1 MSQSGSVDHFTWSRS
16 SVAGAAGCVGGR
28 GRGAGGGGCG
38 GLPRLVRFGIVM
50 RLLICPPIDLEL
62 LIEQRQP
69 GVASARANPAW
80 LTGSSPKRRIL
91 LIGNCAFDNMAAP
104 QKRYLGDGK
113 LRATMATA
121 RKISG
126 QVVLIAWAAVLL
138 MALFSVVLLAD
149 WYDNGHLRICLPEDT
164 IGPPTGNYRP
174 PEKTSDLDT
183 PPYWCALQENR
194 AAKSHGL
201 PPPNVSVEYQRTH
214 ELDKS
219 NCYSMNSTL
228 RTPYIPKRTSLSN
241 DNKIINLLGDDECPG
256 TYEAIK
262 GSWWSNDILSH
273 VVYRTLLPILSW
285 LTSTLDALLN
295 YHLIPGWNEY
305 FAEDTSASSTHR
317 NAIRYIA
324 IAIFVAMIGIAAKTT
339 ADWLHEIVLFKR
351 VRDSDPT
358 K

>member
-1 MSQSGSVDHFTWSRS
+1 MLSTIWPLLKSAILAMANSGQLWQPHGKFWTGSVD
-16 SVAGAAGCVGGR
+16 
-28 GRGAGGGGCG
+28 
-38 GLPRLVRFGIVM
+38 RLGSC
-50 RLLICPPIDLEL
+50 LI
-62 LIEQRQP
+62 
-69 GVASARANPAW
+69 
-80 LTGSSPKRRIL
+80 
-91 LIGNCAFDNMAAP
+91 
-104 QKRYLGDGK
+104 DG
-113 LRATMATA
+113 TVF
-121 RKISG
+121 SG
-126 QVVLIAWAAVLL
+126 
-138 MALFSVVLLAD
+138 LLAD

-285 LTSTLDALLN
+285 LTSIDV
-295 YHLIPGWNEY
+295 
-305 FAEDTSASSTHR
+305 R
-317 NAIRYIA
+317 RIA
-324 IAIFVAMIGIAAKTT
+324 QLPPYTWM
-339 ADWLHEIVLFKR
+339 E
-351 VRDSDPT
+351 
-358 K
+358 

>member
-1 MSQSGSVDHFTWSRS
+1 MRWWERQRSRRRRLRWSSPSGAVRHCNAPLNLSAYRFRIADRAAAAGRGKRSGEPRVVDRLVSKAQNSPNRELCFRQYGRS
-16 SVAGAAGCVGGR
+16 SKALSWR
-28 GRGAGGGGCG
+28 W
-38 GLPRLVRFGIVM
+38 
-50 RLLICPPIDLEL
+50 
-62 LIEQRQP
+62 QTQ
-69 GVASARANPAW
+69 
-80 LTGSSPKRRIL
+80 
-91 LIGNCAFDNMAAP
+91 GNYGN
-104 QKRYLGDGK
+104 R
-113 LRATMATA
+113 TEN
-121 RKISG
+121 SG

-285 LTSTLDALLN
+285 LTSTLDV
-295 YHLIPGWNEY
+295 
-305 FAEDTSASSTHR
+305 R
-317 NAIRYIA
+317 RIA
-324 IAIFVAMIGIAAKTT
+324 QLPPYTRM
-339 ADWLHEIVLFKR
+339 E
-351 VRDSDPT
+351 
-358 K
+358 